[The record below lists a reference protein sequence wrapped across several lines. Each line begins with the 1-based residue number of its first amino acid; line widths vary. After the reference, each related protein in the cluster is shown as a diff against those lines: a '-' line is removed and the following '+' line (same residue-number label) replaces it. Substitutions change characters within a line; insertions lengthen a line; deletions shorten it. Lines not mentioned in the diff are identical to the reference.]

1 MAGQSPMTEGSSV
14 TVFVMGE
21 RLPWPDDSSLPDEI
35 GPLDEGVVY
44 RFGEGKECTIRKIS
58 ARGATLRG
66 ELGRTPG
73 DDVAIELVTGQ
84 RPGGIVEWV
93 KGGET
98 GISFTHPVD
107 ILALINRKLVSQ
119 PVERRTTP
127 RVEHRCRVH
136 IKCGGALSIATMRNI
151 SARGMQVE
159 GEELPEKGTY
169 LSVLIEGLIVPPG
182 EVIWKK
188 GNLAGIELF
197 EELSWSSIMPWIRGV
212 VRSGAQ

>member
-58 ARGATLRG
+58 ALGATLRG

-159 GEELPEKGTY
+159 GEELPETGTY

>member
-58 ARGATLRG
+58 ALGATLRG